1 MRYGLLV
8 SATHTCFLGVGCVCM
23 DGHGLSPSRAPMGLH
38 PMLDIAPRWGWVL
51 CLGSFWGLF
60 LLGVIGGVIGGVI

>member
-1 MRYGLLV
+1 
-8 SATHTCFLGVGCVCM
+8 M